1 MIKRWYWILGLGLG
15 ISLFFA
21 RLNAQCSSA
30 PSASVLLAEADIPTL
45 DALANRLATCPEQQD
60 TLGMV
65 LHSLS
70 LQYYFSDDL
79 AAAARYARQAVDVR
93 AVLYRQKAHI
103 DLGKSN
109 ANLSTFLREQGHYTA
124 AILPAQEAIAIY
136 TQLDIADRLARAR
149 LDLARTYQ
157 ALGQYAQAEQL
168 LLLAIEGLEAEE
180 DKADAYLDMS
190 NLQIAK
196 TNYPAAVAYVEKGML
211 LLGQEDI
218 GRLAKF
224 MLNKAVALD
233 ELGQDAAAE
242 QHYLQSIQL
251 ADSGDCAI
259 LPIAHNN
266 LAQYYTEQ
274 RDYEKA
280 RYQLRQGAAISKQ
293 CENPV
298 TIAQNYDHQ
307 GELLLSQGKYEL
319 AVDAF
324 QQAQQQLLPIYQPSS
339 PWSVPDSLSLLRV
352 SKQTDMLLYMADQAK
367 ALTASPE
374 PVWQRKALE
383 VYGAADQLIAQIRQT
398 PQQAVNQL
406 FWRQKVLPLYER
418 AIALCHRLGKAEE
431 AFYFFEKSKAILLL
445 EAMLENDVLRNIPDS
460 LVQAERQL
468 QDKINS
474 LLEGQPGDETAAY
487 AQYQQ
492 ARAALQQ
499 LSNQLQSNYPQYA
512 SLRQP
517 STRLTTDD
525 FIQKHLV
532 DGQQVLV
539 HYFFGRQR
547 VFALLLS
554 AERLATF
561 DLGEA
566 ALIDAACQK
575 LLTYFSEASAIEND
589 PKGYAQIAHELY
601 HLVIAPLNMAP
612 NKRLLLLP
620 DGPLTYLPFAALL
633 TESVGSTNLA
643 NYPYLLLR
651 NPLAYAH
658 SAAVYAQ
665 QSSGDK
671 ASQKGM
677 LAYAPFANGQAQTAY
692 PPLTYSQDELAQM
705 EQQFSMTSYRD
716 EAATRA
722 NFLAT
727 SSQASILHLST
738 HAFAS
743 REAAEAPHIVFFDSL
758 LYLPDLYQLS
768 LPAELVVLS
777 ACQTNVGQLAAGE
790 GVMGLGRGF
799 VQAGAQS
806 IIASLWNVNAKS
818 SGYLLS
824 RFYSAAS
831 QNTKPLALHQAQLH
845 YLNDKAIPVEQ
856 KSPYYWA
863 AFTYYGNDA
872 PLSIRPSSFINW
884 IWGGVATLAVLLLIF
899 RFRPV

>member
-1 MIKRWYWILGLGLG
+1 ML
-15 ISLFFA
+15 
-21 RLNAQCSSA
+21 AQ
-30 PSASVLLAEADIPTL
+30 ADIASL
-45 DALANRLATCPEQQD
+45 EALANRLEGCPEQQD

-70 LQYYFSDDL
+70 VKYYYGNDL
-79 AAAARYARQAVDVR
+79 AAAARYARQAAGIR
-93 AVLYRQKAHI
+93 AVLYGPKAHI
-103 DLGKSN
+103 DLGKSS
-109 ANLSTFLREQGHYTA
+109 ANLSTFLREQGQYTA
-124 AILPAQEAIAIY
+124 AIPPAEEAIAIY
-136 TQLDIADRLARAR
+136 TQLGEADRLASTRIG
-149 LDLARTYQ
+149 LARTYQ

-168 LLLAIEGLEAEE
+168 LLLAIEGLEEAEAR
-180 DKADAYLDMS
+180 ADAYLDMS

-196 TNYPAAVAYVEKGML
+196 TNYLAAVAFVEKGTL
-211 LLGQEDI
+211 LLDKEDI
-218 GRLAKF
+218 GRLSKF
-224 MLNKAVALD
+224 ILNKAVALD

-242 QHYLQSIQL
+242 QHYLQSIRL

-259 LPIAHNN
+259 LPVAHNN

-274 RDYEKA
+274 QAYSA
-280 RYQLRQGAAISKQ
+280 AASQVRQGAAISKQ
-293 CENPV
+293 CGDPV
-298 TIAQNYDHQ
+298 TIAQNYDHL
-307 GELLLSQGKYEL
+307 GELLLSQGKYEA
-319 AVDAF
+319 AVEAF

-367 ALTASPE
+367 ALAASPR
-374 PVWQRKALE
+374 PAWQRKALE
-383 VYGAADQLIAQIRQT
+383 VYMAADQLVAQIRQA

-468 QDKINS
+468 QDNINS
-474 LLEGQPGDETAAY
+474 LLEGQLGDETAAY

-492 ARAALQQ
+492 DRKALQQ
-499 LSNQLQSNYPQYA
+499 LANQLQRDYPQYA

-517 STRLTTDD
+517 STRLATDD

-532 DGQQVLV
+532 GGPQVLV

-554 AERLATF
+554 AGELATF

-566 ALIDAACQK
+566 AHIDAACQE
-575 LLTYFSEASAIEND
+575 LLAYFREASAIEND
-589 PKGYAQIAHELY
+589 PKGYAEVAYKLY
-601 HLVIAPLNMAP
+601 HSVIAPLNIAP

-633 TESVGSTNLA
+633 TKAVSSTNLA

-658 SAAVYAQ
+658 SAAVYTQ
-665 QSSGDK
+665 QSRGDK
-671 ASQKGM
+671 ASQQGI
-677 LAYAPFANGQAQTAY
+677 LAYAPFTNGQAQTAY

-705 EQQFSMTSYRD
+705 EQQFSIKSYRD

-743 REAAEAPHIVFFDSL
+743 REAGEAPHIVFFDSL

-790 GVMGLGRGF
+790 GVLGLGRGF

-831 QNTKPLALHQAQLH
+831 QTSKPLALHQAQLQ
-845 YLNDKAIPVEQ
+845 YLKDSAIPDEQ

-872 PLSIRPSSFINW
+872 PLSIRPSCSFNW
-884 IWGGVATLAVLLLIF
+884 IWGALVAAGLLFLGF
-899 RFRPV
+899 RFWRP